1 MNYNGRRRGFG
12 QAEER
17 SSMEEDRNIH
27 LSAKNDQGRVT
38 AQMSDR
44 QGQAVS
50 EGLEEIGIAIL
61 QAARS
66 ELYMGMRFLDVALA
80 SFYYQMDGSTA
91 SFGTDGLVMYYNPQY
106 LGGLYRNDRVLV
118 NRAYLH
124 MVLHCIFR
132 HMTRRGERDELLW
145 NLSCD
150 IAVEFIIDG
159 NFHRSVRRS
168 RSFLRRETY
177 RKLKEKRKVLNAESI
192 YQEIMAWDMPQKEI
206 LRLYAEYLVDDH
218 MYWDSEDDPK
228 KNNEVNQKWQDI
240 SEQMETDMETF
251 SREASEQA
259 GDLLD
264 ELKVENRER
273 FDYRQFLK
281 KFAVLKE
288 EPQVDPDSFDYTFYS
303 YGLRLYGNM
312 PLIEPLES
320 KEVKKVEEF
329 AIVIDTSMSC
339 KGELVKE
346 FLEETYSVLSE
357 SGSFFKK
364 VNIHIIQCDDQVQG
378 DKKITCEE
386 ELKEYMEKLEL
397 RGEGG
402 TDFRP
407 AFEYVEELR
416 RRKEFG
422 NLKGLI
428 YFTDGYGIYP
438 KKMPPYETAFVF
450 LKDEYEDVEVPP
462 WAMKLILEE
471 EDINGHQESKTGN

>member
-1 MNYNGRRRGFG
+1 
-12 QAEER
+12 
-17 SSMEEDRNIH
+17 MEQEQSIRLSGKKEDSRI
-27 LSAKNDQGRVT
+27 SAM
-38 AQMSDR
+38 MSDSQKR
-44 QGQAVS
+44 DAAS
-50 EGLEEIGIAIL
+50 GLCEIGIKIL
-61 QAARS
+61 TAARS
-66 ELYMGMRFLDVALA
+66 ELYLGMRYMDVALG
-80 SFYYQMDGSTA
+80 SFYYQMDGSIP
-91 SFGTDGLVMYYNPQY
+91 SFGTDGFVMYFNPQY
-106 LGGLYRNDRVLV
+106 LGGLYRDQRVNV

-124 MVLHCIFR
+124 MVWHCIFR
-132 HMTRRGERDELLW
+132 HITRKGEREENLW

-150 IAVEFIIDG
+150 IAAEYLIDE

-177 RKLKEKRKVLNAESI
+177 RRLKEKVKVMNAESI
-192 YQEIMAWDMPQKEI
+192 YREIASWDLPEKEL
-206 LRLYAEYLVDDH
+206 LRLTAEYLADDH
-218 MYWDSEDDPK
+218 SYWDQEDEK
-228 KNNEVNQKWQDI
+228 QKNKELNQKWQDI

-251 SREASEQA
+251 SKEASEQA
-259 GDLLD
+259 GSLLD
-264 ELKVENRER
+264 ALKVENRER

-312 PLIEPLES
+312 PLIEPQES

-339 KGELVKE
+339 KGELVKK

-364 VNIHIIQCDDQVQG
+364 VNIHVIQCDDQVQE
-378 DKKITCEE
+378 DQKITCED
-386 ELKEYMEKLEL
+386 ELKAYMEKLEL
-397 RGEGG
+397 YGEGG

-416 RRKEFG
+416 RRKEFS
-422 NLKGLI
+422 NLRGLI
-428 YFTDGYGIYP
+428 YFTDGFGIYP
-438 KKMPPYETAFVF
+438 KQMPPYETAFVF
-450 LKDEYEDVEVPP
+450 LKEDYEDAEVPP

-471 EDINGHQESKTGN
+471 EEL